1 MGLATA
7 IEEANRMA
15 VQSTMLPLG
24 TEAPPFALPD
34 VRTGETVSI
43 DDLADRRALV
53 VMFICNHCP
62 YVKRIYDGLAAF
74 GRDYDDA
81 EVGIVA
87 ICSND
92 VDSHPDDAPEALAAT
107 ADEVGITFP
116 YLFDETQETAQ
127 AYGAVCTPDIFVF
140 GPDRRLV
147 YRGQFDDARPGNDAP
162 VTGTS
167 LRAAVDA
174 VLSGEPV
181 PEDQIPSIGCSIKWK
196 PGNEPATIG

>member
-1 MGLATA
+1 
-7 IEEANRMA
+7 MA

-34 VRTGETVSI
+34 VRTGDTVSM
-43 DDLADRRALV
+43 DALAAHRGLV

-62 YVKRIYDGLAAF
+62 YVQRIYDGLAAF

-81 EVGIVA
+81 DVAIVA
-87 ICSND
+87 ISPND
-92 VDSHPDDAPEALAAT
+92 VDAYPDDAPEALAAT

-140 GPDRRLV
+140 GQDRRLV
-147 YRGQFDDARPGNDAP
+147 YRGQFDDARPGNDTP
-162 VTGTS
+162 VTGAS

-181 PEDQIPSIGCSIKWK
+181 PEEQIPSMGCSIKWK
-196 PGNEPATIG
+196 PGNEPAAIG